1 MPLRCFLLFPIVSAF
16 SNFSGVDASKD
27 YSAEMY
33 THDILTSLPKNSLVL
48 SYQWDTF
55 VAASLYYQNVDH
67 VRKDIII
74 IDKELLR
81 RSWYASQV
89 HNRYAFIFPANDP
102 AYNDYQ
108 ENLQLFENDLPY
120 DPNVIERSY
129 SNFIREIIS
138 GAMKNGRE
146 VFVGPELEDQYLY
159 GFNKAPY
166 GLLFE
171 LKTDTNYV
179 PFSDTGLNGFSAAK
193 KVDND
198 YSHQIINFY
207 SRMFQARAA
216 YEYSHKYLTLT
227 SFWLNKA
234 LAVDPLSQVIQTEKL
249 QVLQQF
255 SRLKQAALADPFG
268 KGQMMFLSLLEIIAA
283 LYLAELTLYSYAAF
297 RSRQIRNPRS
307 NVSPQPK
314 VSIVVAAKDEEKKL
328 PACLDSLLKL
338 AYPRDLLEIIIVNDQ
353 SNDSTPSIIDDA
365 SKNFIG
371 VKRVD
376 AIESSML
383 RGKANALSQG
393 IDKATGEFIFLTD
406 ADCIVPPSWITET
419 LKYFDENTGI
429 VGGVTLIS
437 QTDKSIYGIQAI
449 DWSFL
454 LTIGAGA
461 ATLGKPVACLGNNLV
476 FRKKAYDEIGG
487 YRKIKFS
494 VTEDFALFKAVA
506 SSGKWTYTLPDGQ
519 AHARRNSSS
528 RIAERSFSA
537 TKALGNRRERHGT
550 VRLPHACSGISV
562 SLAYH
567 FISVF
572 LRARLC
578 HLLFSEA
585 AHGFIVRLSDSATLR
600 KNCSLEIYAL
610 F

>member
-1 MPLRCFLLFPIVSAF
+1 
-16 SNFSGVDASKD
+16 
-27 YSAEMY
+27 
-33 THDILTSLPKNSLVL
+33 
-48 SYQWDTF
+48 
-55 VAASLYYQNVDH
+55 
-67 VRKDIII
+67 
-74 IDKELLR
+74 
-81 RSWYASQV
+81 
-89 HNRYAFIFPANDP
+89 
-102 AYNDYQ
+102 
-108 ENLQLFENDLPY
+108 
-120 DPNVIERSY
+120 
-129 SNFIREIIS
+129 
-138 GAMKNGRE
+138 
-146 VFVGPELEDQYLY
+146 
-159 GFNKAPY
+159 
-166 GLLFE
+166 
-171 LKTDTNYV
+171 
-179 PFSDTGLNGFSAAK
+179 
-193 KVDND
+193 
-198 YSHQIINFY
+198 
-207 SRMFQARAA
+207 
-216 YEYSHKYLTLT
+216 
-227 SFWLNKA
+227 
-234 LAVDPLSQVIQTEKL
+234 
-249 QVLQQF
+249 
-255 SRLKQAALADPFG
+255 
-268 KGQMMFLSLLEIIAA
+268 MMFLSLLEIIAA

-406 ADCIVPPSWITET
+406 ADCIVPPSWITGT

-506 SSGKWTYTLPDGQ
+506 LSGKWTYTYPMDKLTLIETLPV
-519 AHARRNSSS
+519 
-528 RIAERSFSA
+528 E
-537 TKALGNRRERHGT
+537 
-550 VRLPHACSGISV
+550 
-562 SLAYH
+562 SLKE
-567 FISVF
+567 VF
-572 LRARLC
+572 LQRKRWGTGGKDTGLFGFLTLAPGFLFHWLIILSPFFSVPGC
-578 HLLFSEA
+578 AIFFFLKLLMDSLFVFPTLQHYGKIAHLKFMLYF
-585 AHGFIVRLSDSATLR
+585 
-600 KNCSLEIYAL
+600 EIYYLIYVAIL
-610 F
+610 PFAVYFGKSVTWKGRKY